1 MDDGEYYEIRAE
13 EELALAQ
20 RSDHPAVV
28 RAHFL
33 LAGLYLD
40 RLYNPD
46 GADPRAGGR
55 ASLRLVSASG
65 A

>member
-1 MDDGEYYEIRAE
+1 MDDAEYFERRAQ

-20 RSDHPAVV
+20 RSSNPAVV

-40 RLYNPD
+40 RLHSHESGRL
-46 GADPRAGGR
+46 GADVPPAAAAAVPAAG
-55 ASLRLVSASG
+55 
-65 A
+65 

>member
-1 MDDGEYYEIRAE
+1 MDDGEYYESRAE
-13 EELALAQ
+13 QELALAQ

-46 GADPRAGGR
+46 GDGEA
-55 ASLRLVSASG
+55 LVHAPSTTA

>member
-1 MDDGEYYEIRAE
+1 MDDGEYFESRAE

-40 RLYNPD
+40 KLYAPEV
-46 GADPRAGGR
+46 
-55 ASLRLVSASG
+55 SLSPPAP
-65 A
+65 

>member
-1 MDDGEYYEIRAE
+1 MDDGEYYESRAE

-20 RSDHPAVV
+20 RSEHPAVV

-46 GADPRAGGR
+46 AA
-55 ASLRLVSASG
+55 AA
-65 A
+65 

>member
-1 MDDGEYYEIRAE
+1 MDDGEYYEARAE
-13 EELALAQ
+13 QELELAQ
-20 RSDHPAVV
+20 GSDHPAVV

-46 GADPRAGGR
+46 GDAPDGNGQAMFPPA
-55 ASLRLVSASG
+55 SAS
-65 A
+65 AA

>member
-1 MDDGEYYEIRAE
+1 MDDGEYLEKRAE
-13 EELALAQ
+13 QELALAQ
-20 RSDHPAVV
+20 RSEHPAVV

-33 LAGLYLD
+33 LAGMYLD

-46 GADPRAGGR
+46 GPLPGRDEVSRRA
-55 ASLRLVSASG
+55 AG

>member
-1 MDDGEYYEIRAE
+1 MDDGQYYEARAE
-13 EELALAQ
+13 QELALAQ
-20 RSDHPAVV
+20 GSNHPAVV

-46 GADPRAGGR
+46 GDGEA
-55 ASLRLVSASG
+55 LVQAPSAT
-65 A
+65 AA

>member
-1 MDDGEYYEIRAE
+1 MDDGDYYESRAE

-28 RAHFL
+28 RAHYL

-40 RLYNPD
+40 RLHNPD
-46 GADPRAGGR
+46 SAGA
-55 ASLRLVSASG
+55 
-65 A
+65 